1 MMKKKK
7 KIILGGGSPP
17 PSSEI
22 VAYATEGLK
31 PTSKIVYLTIRHGG
45 ALKYEKQIRE
55 QFYAA
60 GFFHVQTIIGNR
72 ISKKELLKGIKSADL
87 ILIGSGIT
95 LKYARIFVKGRV
107 KEALIKAYHKG
118 VPLMGFSAGSLIM
131 PETMLI
137 SYKDNPF
144 GIRVKKGLG
153 LLKDSVISAHYSKWR
168 EHRMLRSGL
177 KKAGVSVGYGIDDDS
192 YLVFEDNQP
201 RYFGTIYI
209 EHNHEIKKMEA

>member
-1 MMKKKK
+1 MVEKKK

-22 VAYATEGLK
+22 VAYATEELE
-31 PTSKIVYLTIRHGG
+31 PTSKIVYLTIRGGG

-60 GFFHVQTIIGNR
+60 GFFNVETIVGNR
-72 ISKKELLKGIKSADL
+72 ISKKALLTGINSADL

-95 LKYARIFVKGRV
+95 LKYARIFVQGRV
-107 KEALIKAYHKG
+107 KEALIKAYHHG

-168 EHRMLRSGL
+168 EHRMLRTGL
-177 KKAGVSVGYGIDDDS
+177 KKSGVSVGYGIDDDS

-201 RYFGTIYI
+201 RFFGTIYI